1 LRKQAFGGAAVT
13 IKQVFSIA
21 VALMIVSTAGGAL
34 AVTPYKDKAASAK
47 IDEAIN
53 VHYIAAQFDKAEA
66 VLLAAV
72 KTCGKQ
78 DCSAEV
84 LAKAYLYLGII
95 RGNGKQDIA
104 GAKSAFELAYAADPN
119 ITIDPSLVTPA
130 VLEEFNKATGKQV
143 AAAPANKSAETD
155 ENIEIPGE
163 KKVATKARVAPV
175 GELICAPA
183 TGYVVQVGR
192 PIPIHCEKMEGVLRG
207 ELYYKPVGSED
218 YSAQLMK
225 FNQKDASLSG
235 QVPCEAITKK
245 GTISV
250 YVVAQDENRELV
262 ETFGNALSPV
272 QYTVVEKPSLKPTM
286 PAPALPGEPA
296 PEVCTEM
303 LNSIRNG
310 RGPGQVCTHAEP
322 CRKDNY
328 CNNGICEKAPTCEM
342 GSDCSSGHCI
352 DGLCVMNEV
361 FEDDKKYNKWLV
373 GINAAM
379 DLWIS
384 PTKDNVC
391 GGTNPANGVF
401 NCYNEGTSKINNDA
415 IQAQSPANTV
425 SRSNRLPMA
434 DPNWGGNVKTTLIP
448 ATVRVLASVER
459 VVATNVTLG
468 GRVGFAFRGGPAK
481 ITYDPTFKPSQGAP
495 FLPVHLELRAAYW
508 FQPIEDLG
516 HHFYIAAGGGIAEVD
531 GKVTVRAF
539 ADDSSG
545 KPRVERHLDAWRKL
559 GIAFATLSAGENL
572 RVSKHLLFQ
581 LNLNTMVM
589 FPSVGLVLEPS
600 LGGIY
605 AF

>member
-1 LRKQAFGGAAVT
+1 MT

-66 VLLAAV
+66 VLLGAI

-119 ITIDPSLVTPA
+119 VTIDPSLVTPA
-130 VLEEFNKATGKQV
+130 VLDEFNKATGKQV
-143 AAAPANKSAETD
+143 APAAANKAAETD

-163 KKVATKARVAPV
+163 KKAATKARVAPV

-192 PIPIHCEKMEGVLRG
+192 PIPIHCEKMESVLRG
-207 ELYYKPVGSED
+207 ELYYKPVGSDD

-225 FNQKDASLSG
+225 FNPKDATLSG

-245 GTISV
+245 GTLSV
-250 YVVAQDENRELV
+250 YVVAQDENKELV

-272 QYTVVEKPSLKPTM
+272 QYTVVEKPSLKPSM

-328 CNNGICEKAPTCEM
+328 CNNGICAAAPKCEM
-342 GSDCSSGHCI
+342 GSDCESSHCI

-379 DLWIS
+379 DFWIS
-384 PTKDNVC
+384 PTRDNVC
-391 GGTNPANGVF
+391 GGTNPATGVF
-401 NCYNEGTSKINNDA
+401 SCYNEGSTKINQD
-415 IQAQSPANTV
+415 PAA
-425 SRSNRLPMA
+425 SRSNYLPMA

-448 ATVRVLASVER
+448 ATVRVLASVDR
-459 VVATNVTLG
+459 VLTPNVTLG
-468 GRVGFAFRGGPAK
+468 GRVGFAFKGGPAK
-481 ITYDPTFKPSQGAP
+481 ITYDQNYKPSQTTG

-531 GKVTVRAF
+531 GKVTVTTY
-539 ADDSSG
+539 
-545 KPRVERHLDAWRKL
+545 PRPVKQNARKLDAWRKL

-581 LNLNTMVM
+581 LNLNAMVM
-589 FPSVGLVLEPS
+589 FPSAGLVLEPS

-605 AF
+605 SF